1 MLRSKAYTDLK
12 RLYFVKEL
20 IIKCLRLI
28 CCSSI
33 AEGSSLMIE
42 YPQAFLDNYENSLSN
57 HYPVIFFHAF
67 LPVIF
72 SYGELLNK
80 DTIPVFYAVHVGELL
95 MSNSKYPTPSSRH
108 LPLTGLLS
116 VLLSGP
122 FVVNL
127 EETLRCCER
136 LKVGQLLLPPVDLP
150 CSEGPG
156 TDWWQDSSSADRITN
171 VWGCRRSMPSDESLR
186 CTHGILISQEWKCWG
201 CTR

>member
-12 RLYFVKEL
+12 RLYFVKKL
-20 IIKCLRLI
+20 IIKCLPHI

-42 YPQAFLDNYENSLSN
+42 YPWAFSDNYENLLPNLS
-57 HYPVIFFHAF
+57 HFFHAF

-72 SYGELLNK
+72 SYGQLLNEA
-80 DTIPVFYAVHVGELL
+80 TIPVFHAVRVGELL
-95 MSNSKYPTPSSRH
+95 MLKSKYPTPPSRR
-108 LPLTGLLS
+108 LPLTRLLS

-150 CSEGPG
+150 CSEGPV

-171 VWGCRRSMPSDESLR
+171 VWGCRRSTPSDESLR

>member
-1 MLRSKAYTDLK
+1 MLRSKAYTDLE

-20 IIKCLRLI
+20 IIKCLLRRLK
-28 CCSSI
+28 SW
-33 AEGSSLMIE
+33 L
-42 YPQAFLDNYENSLSN
+42 NSLRLFQIISRTCYPLSN
-57 HYPVIFFHAF
+57 FFHAF

-72 SYGELLNK
+72 SYGQLQ
-80 DTIPVFYAVHVGELL
+80 TPVFYAVGVEQLL
-95 MSNSKYPTPSSRH
+95 MSNNKCPTPPSRH
-108 LPLTGLLS
+108 LPLTRLLS

-127 EETLRCCER
+127 KETLRCCER
-136 LKVGQLLLPPVDLP
+136 LKVGQLPLPPVDLP

-171 VWGCRRSMPSDESLR
+171 VWGCRRSTPSDESLR
-186 CTHGILISQEWKCWG
+186 CTHGILISQERKCWG

>member
-12 RLYFVKEL
+12 RLYFAKEL
-20 IIKCLRLI
+20 IIKCLPLI

-33 AEGSSLMIE
+33 AEGWSLMIE
-42 YPQAFLDNYENSLSN
+42 FSWALFQITTRTCSTIW
-57 HYPVIFFHAF
+57 VIFFPPLFFMFLYGQQLNGGSILVFHA
-67 LPVIF
+67 VR
-72 SYGELLNK
+72 
-80 DTIPVFYAVHVGELL
+80 VGKLL
-95 MSNSKYPTPSSRH
+95 MSNSKHPAPPRLR

-136 LKVGQLLLPPVDLP
+136 LKVGQLPLPPVDLP

-171 VWGCRRSMPSDESLR
+171 VWGCRRSTPSDESLR